1 MFLLSYGSFFFQQD
15 ENAAKRD
22 DLKSEPEKATA
33 VGDNGG
39 EKTVNEMN
47 SNTVEP
53 MDEKSDKEKK
63 DDDKQSDSD
72 SVKEYVVDKE
82 ALQVTSMM
90 SWLISDTIFFIQSF
104 QFLHVSDFLSVLFQN
119 RLSDI
124 SIITVWVISRCRCI
138 ASHLFSFR
146 LIHKWYCGSHGHL
159 LCLLQVEDLR
169 CLLHN
174 LGKFLSHRDVKVRFL
189 HSPSQRKR
197 TNTTSLYGFWS

>member
-90 SWLISDTIFFIQSF
+90 S
-104 QFLHVSDFLSVLFQN
+104 
-119 RLSDI
+119 
-124 SIITVWVISRCRCI
+124 
-138 ASHLFSFR
+138 
-146 LIHKWYCGSHGHL
+146 
-159 LCLLQVEDLR
+159 
-169 CLLHN
+169 
-174 LGKFLSHRDVKVRFL
+174 
-189 HSPSQRKR
+189 
-197 TNTTSLYGFWS
+197 